1 MTSSVRRLRSVADE
15 IKGRTKSREASRSKP
30 LTDNEELKDD
40 AFKSCNGSS
49 YGDNVVEAVP
59 DTSVITV
66 NRSWWAPPKSAAL
79 LQPRT
84 DDPLAKAEKM
94 ALNLRASKKQEI
106 LASKR
111 TRGVSKHSG
120 SSSLHEGASHQDI

>member
-120 SSSLHEGASHQDI
+120 SSTLHEGAS

>member
-1 MTSSVRRLRSVADE
+1 M
-15 IKGRTKSREASRSKP
+15 
-30 LTDNEELKDD
+30 
-40 AFKSCNGSS
+40 
-49 YGDNVVEAVP
+49 VEAVP

-79 LQPRT
+79 LQPRS

-94 ALNLRASKKQEI
+94 ALNLRASKRQDI

-111 TRGVSKHSG
+111 TRVVSKHSG
-120 SSSLHEGASHQDI
+120 SSGLHEGTHQ

>member
-1 MTSSVRRLRSVADE
+1 M
-15 IKGRTKSREASRSKP
+15 
-30 LTDNEELKDD
+30 
-40 AFKSCNGSS
+40 
-49 YGDNVVEAVP
+49 VEAVP

-79 LQPRT
+79 LQPRS

-94 ALNLRASKKQEI
+94 ALNLRASKRQEI

-120 SSSLHEGASHQDI
+120 SSSLHEGTSQKDI